1 MYLLGRDASVC
12 DIVVNHSS
20 VSKQH
25 AVVLFRRSTSLQ
37 SPING
42 GGGGGG
48 ISASSRYNQQHTPPL
63 NSTGGV
69 GRPYLLDLAS
79 TNGTRLNGDN
89 IPEQRYVE
97 LRTGDVV
104 QFGDDPHDYV
114 LVCDD

>member
-25 AVVLFRRSTSLQ
+25 AVIQFRRTTSLQ
-37 SPING
+37 STIN
-42 GGGGGG
+42 GGGG
-48 ISASSRYNQQHTPPL
+48 ISASSRYNNQHTPAG
-63 NSTGGV
+63 STASGV
-69 GRPYLLDLAS
+69 GSPYLLDLAS
-79 TNGTRLNGDN
+79 TNGTRLNGDVV
-89 IPEQRYVE
+89 PEQRFVE